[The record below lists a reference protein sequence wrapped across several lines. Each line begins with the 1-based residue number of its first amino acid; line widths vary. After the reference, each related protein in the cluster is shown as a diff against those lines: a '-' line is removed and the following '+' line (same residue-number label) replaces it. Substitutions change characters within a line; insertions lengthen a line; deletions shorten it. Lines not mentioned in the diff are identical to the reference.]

1 MVSAEKFVVREMGTT
16 QSSVETVETT
26 HSGPSGTVSY
36 EGMIIESVS
45 QDPFGQ
51 SFDTIA
57 QYVKSN
63 YDVEDDY
70 QIHVRDA
77 LKKLERESVIV
88 RDPQSGLYK
97 LTALEQPLRAD
108 PTQFSSVAEI

>member
-1 MVSAEKFVVREMGTT
+1 MGAAE
-16 QSSVETVETT
+16 SSTATVETT
-26 HSGPSGTVSY
+26 QSGPSGRVSY
-36 EGMIIESVS
+36 EEMIKKSLGL
-45 QDPFGQ
+45 DPLNGQ

-77 LKKLERESVIV
+77 LKKLERESVVV
-88 RDPQSGLYK
+88 RDPQSGVYK
-97 LTALEQPLRAD
+97 LKEFEQLTSLEDSTL
-108 PTQFSSVAEI
+108 FSSKCADYD

>member
-1 MVSAEKFVVREMGTT
+1 MGTT
-16 QSSVETVETT
+16 QSSTETVETT
-26 HSGPSGTVSY
+26 HSGPSGSVSY
-36 EGMIIESVS
+36 EEMIKRSLS
-45 QDPFGQ
+45 LDPYGQ

-63 YDVEDDY
+63 YDQVEDDY

-97 LTALEQPLRAD
+97 LTAFEQPLRAD
-108 PTQFSSVAEI
+108 ATQFSSVAEI

>member
-1 MVSAEKFVVREMGTT
+1 MGVT
-16 QSSVETVETT
+16 QSSTETVETT
-26 HSGPSGTVSY
+26 HSGPSGSVSY
-36 EGMIIESVS
+36 EEMIKRSLS
-45 QDPFGQ
+45 LDPYGQ

-63 YDVEDDY
+63 CDVEDDY

-97 LTALEQPLRAD
+97 LTAFEPLRAD